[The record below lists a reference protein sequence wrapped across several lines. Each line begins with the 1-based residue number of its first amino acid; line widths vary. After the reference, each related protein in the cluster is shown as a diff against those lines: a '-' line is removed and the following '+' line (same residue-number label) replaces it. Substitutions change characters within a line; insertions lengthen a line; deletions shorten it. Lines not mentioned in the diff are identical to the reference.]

1 MRIIKATNI
10 DKGTTIEGTA
20 DEVAE
25 VLCVGT
31 ATIYSACR
39 NGNRVARLWDV
50 EILGDVTKLPE
61 HARRLGLEKVCSV
74 CGKTF
79 LAARPD
85 RMYCSAECGT
95 KAEIERQKRVYPQ
108 KRKEEAERLSREK
121 KNKKKKKDRPL
132 TIGEISVLAR
142 KAGMSYGM
150 YVQMK
155 GL

>member
-1 MRIIKATNI
+1 MRILRATHI

-20 DEVAE
+20 EEVAKM
-25 VLCVGT
+25 LGVGT
-31 ATIYSACR
+31 ATIYAACR
-39 NGNRVARLWDV
+39 NGNYVARLWDV
-50 EILGDVTKLPE
+50 DILGDVTKFPE

-79 LAARPD
+79 LATRPD

-108 KRKEEAERLSREK
+108 KRKEEAERVRKEK
-121 KNKKKKKDRPL
+121 KRKKKDRPL